1 MNIFDF
7 AIEFEIENRKLY
19 EEFAEKTANE
29 DLKSVFLELADEEKK
44 HEKIVRQLKEKQTA
58 DNVEAGIL
66 PKAKEVLE
74 KIAKGLPKG
83 GEGVFVDE
91 QVDVYKKA
99 IDIEAK
105 SYKFYDEKAEESDSE
120 EVKKAFKRLAEE
132 ERKHERIIENII
144 EMVDRPNTWLED
156 ARWYHLEDY

>member
-19 EEFAEKTANE
+19 EEFAEKTGNE